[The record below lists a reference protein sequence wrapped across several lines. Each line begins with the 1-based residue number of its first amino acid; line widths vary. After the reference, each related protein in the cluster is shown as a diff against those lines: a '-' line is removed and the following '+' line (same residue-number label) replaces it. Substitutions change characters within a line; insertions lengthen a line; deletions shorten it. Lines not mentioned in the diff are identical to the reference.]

1 MCLHKKERK
10 KENKHKSVK
19 LYVSLQVLECGVCE
33 DVFSLQGDKVPRLL
47 LCGHTVCHDCLTRLP
62 LHGRAVRC
70 PFDRQVTELGESV
83 TWILCDCFL
92 VFVSLWY
99 MSTFFPFCIDGCLTF
114 ASYFVVKPLFC
125 HTSLGDSGVWGLKKN
140 FALLELLERLQN
152 GATNQ
157 SGMADDTL
165 KGMGEVSEVKPVI
178 SHPGS

>member
-1 MCLHKKERK
+1 MHLGLRLSTCIRSKFTLIVSLLKQ
-10 KENKHKSVK
+10 SIK
-19 LYVSLQVLECGVCE
+19 LCVPLQVLECGVCE

-83 TWILCDCFL
+83 TWFLCDCFA
-92 VFVSLWY
+92 VFVSLRD
-99 MSTFFPFCIDGCLTF
+99 MSTFFPFCIDGY
-114 ASYFVVKPLFC
+114 SDFVVKLLFR
-125 HTSLGDSGVWGLKKN
+125 HISSGDSGVWGLKKN

-165 KGMGEVSEVKPVI
+165 KGMGEVK
-178 SHPGS
+178 HL